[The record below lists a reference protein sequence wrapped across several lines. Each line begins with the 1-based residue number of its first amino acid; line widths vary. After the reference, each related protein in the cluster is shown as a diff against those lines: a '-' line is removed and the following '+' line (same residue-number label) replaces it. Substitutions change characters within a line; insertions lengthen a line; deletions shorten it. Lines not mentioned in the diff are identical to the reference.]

1 MQREKF
7 IIDEIL
13 EDGQKIE
20 INKSI
25 ADKRLTKLN
34 LNNISLISLPPPFQP
49 KNCTKEAKF
58 KFIVMRWGKRYFL
71 NKRIVKLYKNTIT

>member
-34 LNNISLISLPPPFQP
+34 LNNISLPPPLS
-49 KNCTKEAKF
+49 TKELHQGSQVQVYCNEMGKKISF
-58 KFIVMRWGKRYFL
+58 K
-71 NKRIVKLYKNTIT
+71 